1 MIGKKNHWDGIA
13 YLLFAL
19 IVVWGGIHGLHNLM
33 QGVKHVMAAM
43 STEVVAVK
51 SPDTVPSLAVMAKP
65 QPTGSSDVRKPTD
78 AKAPVHAKDIIKGKQ
93 EGTPPDSQEEVRATE
108 PQEGAK
114 PAAGNDASGMTVG
127 TFVERAGLGV
137 GILVKKETRQVLN
150 GFMHWVE
157 QSRIQ

>member
-19 IVVWGGIHGLHNLM
+19 IVVWGGIHGLHNLQ

-43 STEVVAVK
+43 STEVVAAK
-51 SPDTVPSLAVMAKP
+51 SPDSIAALAVMAKP
-65 QPTGSSDVRKPTD
+65 QPSGSTSVQKPTD
-78 AKAPVHAKDIIKGKQ
+78 NKTPVHANDIIKGKQ
-93 EGTPPDSQEEVRATE
+93 EETHPNSQDEVRAKE
-108 PQEGAK
+108 PLKGTK
-114 PAAGNDASGMTVG
+114 PTDGNDSSGMTVG